1 MSRMRSIAAAATV
14 VSLGLAAASAH
25 ASPAIVG
32 FTLGSSFTG
41 FSVDET
47 VGWSFRVAAG
57 PGVAVTALGW
67 WDADQNDLLASHQV
81 GIWNTAGLLLGTAT
95 VNPGDPLTGQFR
107 YANLS
112 APIVLSG
119 GQTYIIGGRDLVA
132 DGDNYSSSN
141 GALTMD
147 PQITFLQ
154 AARTDVSAGFAF
166 PGIFNANSGGRFG
179 PNFMLTAVPE
189 PGTYGL
195 MALGLLAVGAAA
207 RRRS

>member
-1 MSRMRSIAAAATV
+1 MSRTRSIAAAAV
-14 VSLGLAAASAH
+14 VALGLAAASAQ
-25 ASPAIVG
+25 AAPAIVN

-41 FSVDET
+41 FSSDET
-47 VGWSFRVAAG
+47 VGWTFRVAAG

-67 WDADQNDLLASHQV
+67 WDANQDDLLASHQV
-81 GIWNTAGLLLGTAT
+81 GIWNTAGILLGTAT
-95 VNPGDPLTGQFR
+95 VNPGDSLTGQFR
-107 YANLS
+107 YASLS
-112 APIVLSG
+112 APLVLAG
-119 GQTYIIGGRDLVA
+119 GQTYIIGGRDLVS

-154 AARTDVSAGFAF
+154 AARTDIGLGFSV
-166 PGIFNANSGGRFG
+166 PTIFNANSGGRFG

-195 MALGLLAVGAAA
+195 MALGLLAVGAVA